1 MHFHMTHRSCPSTL
15 KTIQLMKYIIIFYL
29 FINMLFLV
37 SCSSSE
43 NNHDASGIFEAN
55 EVIVS
60 SEVAGKI
67 LNLNIEEG
75 MTIPKDSVIGK
86 IDPMNLQLQTEQVS
100 STMSAL
106 QQKTN
111 NAEPQIQILETQ
123 ITAQQKQL
131 GILNTQLATAKKE
144 QSRMQNLVKADAA
157 PTKQLDDINAQVDL
171 IKDQIEAAN
180 SQLSVLKRQI
190 ISQKEIVAIQNRS
203 ILSEKLPLEKRL
215 AQMKDQLS
223 KTNIVNPISG
233 TVLTKY
239 AFAGEITTPGK
250 AIYKI
255 ADLSYV
261 TLRVYV
267 TGTQLPMIKLN
278 QTVKVAIDEGAKK
291 YKNYNGTITWISD
304 KAEFTPKTIQTK
316 EERANLV
323 YAIKIKVK
331 NDGYLKLGMYGEV
344 NFK

>member
-1 MHFHMTHRSCPSTL
+1 
-15 KTIQLMKYIIIFYL
+15 MKL
-29 FINMLFLV
+29 FIIGTFFI
-37 SCSSSE
+37 SSISFIACKSSE

-60 SEVAGKI
+60 SEVSGKI

-75 MTIPKDSVIGK
+75 MTILKDSVIGK
-86 IDPMNLQLQTEQVS
+86 IDPINLQLQTEQVS
-100 STMSAL
+100 SSMAAL
-106 QQKTN
+106 RQKTN
-111 NAEPQIQILETQ
+111 DADPQIQVLETQ

-131 GILNTQLATAKKE
+131 AILNTQLNTAIRE
-144 QSRMQNLVKADAA
+144 QKRIQNLVKAEAA
-157 PTKQLDDINAQVDL
+157 PAKQLDDVNAQVDL

-180 SQLSVLKRQI
+180 SQLNVLKRQI
-190 ISQKEIVAIQNRS
+190 VSQKEMVGIQNRS
-203 ILSEKLPLEKRL
+203 ILSEQQPLEKKL

-223 KTNIVNPISG
+223 KTNITNPIAG

-239 AFAGEITTPGK
+239 ANAGEITVPGK

-261 TLRVYV
+261 TLRIYI
-267 TGTQLPMIKLN
+267 TGTQIPQIKLN
-278 QTVKVAIDEGAKK
+278 QTVKVAIDEGEKK
-291 YKNYNGTITWISD
+291 YKNYEGTITWISD

-323 YAIKIKVK
+323 YPVKIRVK